1 MPFFGVLEGSIT
13 VAYDYRLLDVTLDRG
28 VCHVT
33 ISNPPIN
40 LVTVELFSEL
50 AAFAQEV
57 EADTEVRAVVLK
69 SADPDFF
76 LAHFDVAAIID
87 FPTDS
92 EPERSQQLNDYHLMC
107 ERFRTMPKA
116 TICQIEGR
124 VGGGGSELALS
135 CDMRFGVA
143 GKTRIC
149 QMEVPLGILPG
160 GTGTQRLPRLL
171 GRGRALE
178 VILGGDDLDAETA
191 CEWGYLNRIF
201 PAAEIEPFVTALAYR
216 IASFPAEAIS
226 MAKASVDA
234 AELPLQDGLIE
245 EAWLFQRTLRTQ
257 GAQRNMRRFL
267 EIGGQTREG
276 ELQVGTLAGQLGER
290 D

>member
-1 MPFFGVLEGSIT
+1 M
-13 VAYDYRLLDVTLDRG
+13 AYEYKLLDITLDRG
-28 VCHVT
+28 VCFAT

-40 LVTVELFSEL
+40 LVSLELFGEL

-57 EADTEVRAVVLK
+57 EADASVRAVVLR

-76 LAHFDVAAIID
+76 LAHFDVAALIAM
-87 FPTDS
+87 PTDG
-92 EPERSQQLNDYHLMC
+92 EPERSPQLNDYHLMC

-135 CDMRFGVA
+135 CDMRFGVR

-160 GTGTQRLPRLL
+160 GTGTQRLPRLI

-178 VILGGDDLDAETA
+178 VILAGDDLDAETA

-201 PAAEIEPFVTALAYR
+201 PADAIGPFVDQLAYR
-216 IASFPAEAIS
+216 IASFPPQAVAL
-226 MAKASVDA
+226 AKASVDA
-234 AELPLQDGLIE
+234 AELPLQDGMVE
-245 EAWLFQRTLRTQ
+245 EAYLFQRTLRTE

-276 ELQVGTLAGQLGER
+276 ELEVGTLAGRLG
-290 D
+290 DADAN